1 VSGRRP
7 FQRIANVAYDTEP
20 SSSECPSEAGDNDD
34 SEWSEDDAPLTAA
47 ERDFIDDQLEDE
59 ENLMAVYYP
68 QGYNEYLSQY
78 RLDITNNIS
87 ITNTTDDQTTFLL

>member
-1 VSGRRP
+1 
-7 FQRIANVAYDTEP
+7 
-20 SSSECPSEAGDNDD
+20 
-34 SEWSEDDAPLTAA
+34 LTAA